1 MKKTDIIK
9 NKAICPLPFNHS
21 YMGPTY
27 ERRLCCISK
36 SISSD
41 KINLEDYWNSDKMK
55 KIRMDM
61 VQGTRV
67 SECEVCYKRED
78 AGVESYRETEL
89 EHDVKVG
96 KLYTWL
102 TEESATKGIASLP
115 THFDY
120 RTIHCNLACN
130 HCGSAFSSEHLKQRS
145 IQQKNGHMLNNE
157 KLSFKIDKDFE
168 ETMLNDLIKAVDERR
183 LTRVYFAGGEPM
195 MSLLHWKFLEHAKKT
210 HDTDP
215 NFIENMIV
223 YYNTNL
229 TKTTWKQNS
238 AYAAI
243 KFLNPKVHASLDGV
257 GNTFNYIRRGA
268 DWEQVV
274 ENFND
279 AYEVLVDSNNPQ
291 CNFGVQPVILSHNI
305 FSMDEMLSFFEKYEG
320 IELQPMSLVRNFPK
334 NDGYFPHPGFLDPC
348 EFPSEIM
355 IPAIDAAIER
365 VERSTVTGAD
375 AIIPI
380 LENYKIDIITHRKNN
395 EKLQFCSYATTKHME
410 TLSSLTLNSLL
421 KEINTPAWMWYNSIC
436 DKYKDVDISTY
447 KISDNLSL

>member
-1 MKKTDIIK
+1 MKKKDIIK
-9 NKAICPLPFNHS
+9 NKAICPMPFNHS
-21 YMGPTY
+21 YIGPTY

-36 SISSD
+36 NIYSD

-67 SECEVCYKRED
+67 SECEVCYKLED
-78 AGVESYRETEL
+78 SNIESYRERSLAHDIEVGD
-89 EHDVKVG
+89 EH
-96 KLYTWL
+96 TWL

-145 IQQKNGHMLNNE
+145 IQQKNGHMQD
-157 KLSFKIDKDFE
+157 KGLSFKIDKDFE

-183 LTRVYFAGGEPM
+183 LTRIYFAGGEPM
-195 MSLLHWKFLEHAKKT
+195 MSLLHWKFLEHAKKA

-215 NFIENMIV
+215 DFIKNMNV

-229 TKTTWKQNS
+229 TKTKWKQND
-238 AYAAI
+238 AYEAI

-274 ENFND
+274 KNFNS
-279 AYEVLVDSNNPQ
+279 AHKALVDSNNPKF
-291 CNFGVQPVILSHNI
+291 NFGVQPVILSHNI

-320 IELQPMSLVRNFPK
+320 IEIQPLSLLRNFP
-334 NDGYFPHPGFLDPC
+334 NEYHYNPHPGFLDPC

-355 IPAIDAAIER
+355 IPAIDVAIER
-365 VERSTVTGAD
+365 VERSTVSGSN

-380 LENYKIDIITHRKNN
+380 LENYKIDIAAHRKNN
-395 EKLQFCSYATTKHME
+395 EKLQFKSYAATKHME

-421 KEINTPAWMWYNSIC
+421 KEINTPAWIWYNSIC
-436 DKYKDVDISTY
+436 DKYRDADISTH
-447 KISDNLSL
+447 KLFDNLDL